1 MIKNFGQFVN
11 ESKSNE
17 INEAKMPM
25 VSKELMK
32 ATEKMHAE
40 QLKQQELQKK
50 FVSETDA
57 TKKEKMKADLI
68 AQHKKVKEAE
78 RNFQEALG
86 REHVDYDDELLESNR
101 LNEKKAYVELDTFD
115 FDDADFQKFL
125 KKNNIKAK
133 QVAAGG
139 PYDDTPVYVYTASD
153 KDTLKKMLD
162 EFWLTDAGFRKDKE
176 DWYGLIE
183 SSLNKSNRLNEKS
196 GDAVKTVNDAI
207 NSGDHINNVSYEEY
221 LLPLAEYLDSYADR
235 HMGDLEFSKKTFTAF
250 YNLVQSMNADMKEA
264 EDYQ

>member
-1 MIKNFGQFVN
+1 MIKNFGQF
-11 ESKSNE
+11 

-101 LNEKKAYVELDTFD
+101 LNEK
-115 FDDADFQKFL
+115 
-125 KKNNIKAK
+125 
-133 QVAAGG
+133 
-139 PYDDTPVYVYTASD
+139 
-153 KDTLKKMLD
+153 
-162 EFWLTDAGFRKDKE
+162 
-176 DWYGLIE
+176 
-183 SSLNKSNRLNEKS
+183 S

-207 NSGDHINNVSYEEY
+207 NSGDYINNVSYEEY

>member
-183 SSLNKSNRLNEKS
+183 SSLNE
-196 GDAVKTVNDAI
+196 GAI
-207 NSGDHINNVSYEEY
+207 LKAIRPS
-221 LLPLAEYLDSYADR
+221 LT
-235 HMGDLEFSKKTFTAF
+235 GDLKESVATFEKELTAAGVDLNT
-250 YNLVQSMNADMKEA
+250 YANVLSDCIIDIIDAAKE
-264 EDYQ
+264 EQRYEYKD